1 MSSAG
6 SLRGRPDDGCSAADG
21 KSKWKE
27 LETHIGFGE
36 PAAPIAKFLSGEHV
50 YGVDPANHMTTLKVN
65 MHAFLKDAA
74 NKYMEEAG
82 LRAIHPVHS
91 PYLHEDFAPKGTE
104 EPGTFAK
111 TASSH
116 LMKVLF
122 AARLARPDLLVAI
135 TRLASKVSCWNK
147 SRDGALHR
155 LFSYISSFP
164 DLELIGT
171 IKDTGIHDV
180 YLCMSPD
187 SDLAGDMETTKS
199 TSGCW
204 IELVSAGGLRTWPL
218 AWRSKK
224 QGPTAS
230 STCEAETI
238 SMATS
243 LKAHALPLLDLL
255 DAALGRPSSE
265 AALSRGQHS
274 MYSSCQKRLLSR
286 PEALI

>member
-1 MSSAG
+1 M
-6 SLRGRPDDGCSAADG
+6 
-21 KSKWKE
+21 

-36 PAAPIAKFLSGEHV
+36 PAAPIAKFLGGEHV
-50 YGVDPANHMTTLKVN
+50 YSVDPMNRMATLKVN
-65 MHAFLKDAA
+65 MHAFLKGAA

-82 LRAIHPVHS
+82 LRALHPVRS
-91 PYLHEDFAPKGTE
+91 PYLQEDFAPKGTE

-147 SRDGALHR
+147 SHDRALHR
-155 LFSYISSFP
+155 LFSYINSFP

-171 IKDTGIHDV
+171 IKDTDIHDV

-199 TSGCW
+199 A
-204 IELVSAGGLRTWPL
+204 SAVGAG
-218 AWRSKK
+218 
-224 QGPTAS
+224 
-230 STCEAETI
+230 
-238 SMATS
+238 
-243 LKAHALPLLDLL
+243 
-255 DAALGRPSSE
+255 
-265 AALSRGQHS
+265 
-274 MYSSCQKRLLSR
+274 
-286 PEALI
+286 